1 MEFEMEKFLNLFM
14 TTSQKLQIELE
25 KAFSGHPWYG
35 SSIYDILGRV
45 TFETAY
51 EKPGHVH
58 NIAEIILHMLSWTEE
73 VMDRLNEKPA
83 SLPLSGNW
91 PETGAPDEQKWKTW
105 IDDLK
110 LVNVN
115 LVRTIRDFPEEKWTD
130 LTIDERDNQPI
141 TTYEELVYGFI
152 QHQIYHAGQIALL
165 NKLVIG

>member
-1 MEFEMEKFLNLFM
+1 M
-14 TTSQKLQIELE
+14 TTAEKLLHELE
-25 KAFSGHPWYG
+25 KVSTGHPWYG
-35 SSIYDILGRV
+35 SPVYDILGKV

-51 EKPGHVH
+51 ERVGHAH
-58 NIAEIILHMLSWTEE
+58 TIAEIILHMLSWTEE

-91 PETGAPDEQKWKTW
+91 PETGDPDERKWKLW

-115 LVRTIRDFPEEKWTD
+115 LVKTIQDFPEEKWGEPI
-130 LTIDERDNQPI
+130 IDKRGNQPV

-152 QHQIYHAGQIALL
+152 QHQIYHSGQIALL
-165 NKLVIG
+165 TRIIIG

>member
-1 MEFEMEKFLNLFM
+1 MVQTKFLDLFM
-14 TTSQKLQIELE
+14 SISQNLQQELE
-25 KAFSGHPWYG
+25 KTFSGQPWYG
-35 SSIYDILGRV
+35 TPIYDILAKL

-51 EKPGHVH
+51 EKPGGGAH
-58 NIAEIILHMLSWTEE
+58 NIAEIMLHMLSWTEE
-73 VMDRLNEKPA
+73 VIDRLNEKPA

-91 PETGAPDEQKWKTW
+91 PHPGEPDETKWKTW

-115 LVRTIRDFPEEKWTD
+115 LVKTIQDFPEEHWQEPI
-130 LTIDERDNQPI
+130 IDERENEPA

-165 NKLVIG
+165 IRILGG